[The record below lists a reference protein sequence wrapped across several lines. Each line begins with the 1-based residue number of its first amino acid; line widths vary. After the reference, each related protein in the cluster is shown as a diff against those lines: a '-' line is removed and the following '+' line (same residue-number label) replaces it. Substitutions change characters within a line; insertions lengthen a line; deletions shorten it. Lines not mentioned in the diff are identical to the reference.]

1 MNRIIV
7 IFFYTFSILHSLF
20 GEKDFL
26 LFLRLAQ
33 FSGLIAFLIVL
44 NQKDTN
50 LFKSKSIISLT
61 GYKVSFLAIGGTLI
75 IGFLNLRLNISS
87 IIYPISFIG
96 VSLLTIISKPKLN
109 IFIFLSF
116 LVFLLFFYYALTG
129 VNSSLWV
136 KGSSNYVSVL
146 VLYISFV
153 PLLIHKI
160 NKGGVN
166 LILNIIF
173 PLLALCFSLI
183 AIGRSGIIVSTIFFL
198 GNLTLY
204 FRDHKHKFMILSI
217 FIIFFAFL
225 SSKLYSYIDF
235 ITNEYLFKLIN
246 KGTTSDVRKDI
257 VDYYFSK
264 INFRTLLFSI
274 DNLDLDK
281 KMGVTLHNS
290 YLSWHYKYG
299 FFSFVIF
306 YITILS
312 FFKSLKRDKVLSII
326 LIVILIRSFTD
337 LILLTEG
344 ILFGFPFILALLL
357 VDYKNIPKLMLKK

>member
-1 MNRIIV
+1 MNRLIV
-7 IFFYTFSILHSLF
+7 IFFYIFSILHTLF

-33 FSGLIAFLIVL
+33 FSGLIAFLMVM
-44 NQKDTN
+44 NQKGGN
-50 LFKSKSIISLT
+50 LFKSKSIIRLT
-61 GYKVSFLAIGGTLI
+61 GYKIPFLAIAGTII
-75 IGFLNLRLNISS
+75 IGLLNLRLNITP
-87 IIYPISFIG
+87 IIYPISFIS
-96 VSLLTIISKPKLN
+96 VSLLTILSKPKLN

-129 VNSSLWV
+129 VDISLWV

-173 PLLALCFSLI
+173 PMLALSFSII

-204 FRDHKHKFMILSI
+204 VRNHKHKFMILSI
-217 FIIFFAFL
+217 FIIFFAF
-225 SSKLYSYIDF
+225 SFSKLYSFIDF
-235 ITNEYLFKLIN
+235 ITNDYLFKLIN
-246 KGTTSDVRKDI
+246 KGATSEVRKDI

-281 KMGVTLHNS
+281 QMGVTLHNS

-306 YITILS
+306 YMTILT
-312 FFKSLKRDKVLSII
+312 FFKSLKTDKVLSII

-357 VDYKNIPKLMLKK
+357 VDYKNLPILKLKK